1 MQPETKYLNK
11 KREYVRQLIQEK
23 RDAIDRGVKEKMRDL
38 ESDMIDE
45 AMQMALQL
53 DVDAEVEKR
62 MGLLR
67 QKIDETKL
75 E

>member
-11 KREYVRQLIQEK
+11 KREYVRQLIKEK
-23 RDAIDRGVKEKMRDL
+23 RDAIDRGVKEKMRDV

-53 DVDAEVEKR
+53 DVDQEVEKR
-62 MGLLR
+62 VGLLR
-67 QKIDETKL
+67 AKIEEAKL
-75 E
+75 D